1 MRCRETHCIVTG
13 PGWSALA
20 IATVGITVAGRD
32 IRGEAW
38 TAFGL
43 IALAGFAFEAAWKA
57 TRGSYALRAD
67 RH

>member
-1 MRCRETHCIVTG
+1 MAG

-43 IALAGFAFEAAWKA
+43 IALAGFAFAAAWKA